1 MPRGKKKIEE
11 ELEDLESELEE
22 NEELEDTTEIE
33 ETNELENTIESETT
47 DETKEDEEEEI
58 EEEISNELE
67 EIEEENELNESI
79 DKMKKIA
86 LYAGIGV
93 LVITLI
99 VFVIMLISNSKK
111 PDKKEETLIERPVDI
126 EVSVLNKNGFTLT
139 CRDKDDDKIYK
150 LKNGMEV
157 NCKLSFEFYSSTSLN
172 ELYVDINTSNNLELL
187 DYDSED
193 NSCELSKYKNL
204 FKLEFSENTSSFEN
218 GITLKYKVTDS
229 KEKAYVE
236 LDNILFK
243 DQNDAYYKTTSVLAN
258 LPEIK
263 EDKVYFY
270 KYPNKEDKDKYLY
283 AAYKYQLEEEQYKDY
298 ELIRTYNCNNE
309 DCEVVNSY
317 LNNYLIYDDA
327 LVLFDPVKNT
337 REVINT
343 SINSDYE
350 NFSFEFM
357 VGNND
362 EVYGITF
369 TTEKVEDAFNSYGF
383 KGGYYSL
390 KEKEFTI
397 PYDDNYI
404 IKTIYA
410 LKGYDLGLMVSCD
423 DKFGYYSLKNDKF
436 AIEMTSEYT
445 NISYDNNNELLEL
458 KTPSKDDED
467 EYFYTLYDAT
477 KESYKINVKKL
488 ECNEDAGICLY
499 TTTDDESNELIELFN
514 IDGSTYKTLP
524 YYRTE
529 DLIVF
534 NADKKQ
540 KAIRKG
546 DMYIV
551 FNTNYKVL
559 FKTQYENA
567 QIYDYTS
574 SYVIVNNDNE
584 LYVENGKTATDIM
597 KICDLTDTI
606 SYYSS
611 NENNKV
617 LEIYVYDSSI
627 ENEDGSKSGI
637 KYTLNTDNELLSEN
651 VKLEE

>member
-1 MPRGKKKIEE
+1 MPRKKKIEE
-11 ELEDLESELEE
+11 ELEDLEKELEE
-22 NEELEDTTEIE
+22 DEETDEELEEEI
-33 ETNELENTIESETT
+33 NEDIEK
-47 DETKEDEEEEI
+47 TKEIKSDEI

-67 EIEEENELNESI
+67 EIEEENELNENI

-93 LVITLI
+93 LVVTLI
-99 VFVIMLISNSKK
+99 VFIIMLISNSKK
-111 PDKKEETLIERPVDI
+111 PDKKEETLIERPTDI
-126 EVSVLNKNGFTLT
+126 EVSVLNKNGFSLI
-139 CRDKDDDKIYK
+139 CRDKDEDKIYK

-157 NCKLSFEFYSSTSLN
+157 ICKLSFEFYSSTSLN
-172 ELYVDINTSNNLELL
+172 ELYVDVNTSNNLELL
-187 DYDSED
+187 DYESED

-218 GITLKYKVTDS
+218 GLTLKYKVKDS
-229 KEKAYVE
+229 KEKAYIE

-243 DQNDAYYKTTSVLAN
+243 DQNDAYYKTTSILSN
-258 LPEIK
+258 LPEVK

-270 KYPNKEDKDKYLY
+270 KYPNKEEKDSYLY
-283 AAYKYQLEEEQYKDY
+283 AAYKYQLEEGKYKDY
-298 ELIRTYNCNNE
+298 ELIRTYNCNDEN
-309 DCEVVNSY
+309 CEIVKNY
-317 LNNYLIYDDA
+317 LNNYLINDDS
-327 LVLFDPVKNT
+327 LVLFDPVNNT
-337 REVINT
+337 REIINI
-343 SINSDYE
+343 SNNDESEKFNY
-350 NFSFEFM
+350 EFM
-357 VGNND
+357 VGKDNT
-362 EVYGITF
+362 VYGITF
-369 TTEKVEDAFNSYGF
+369 TTEKVDDAFNQYGF

-404 IKTIYA
+404 IKAVYA

-423 DKFGYYSLKNDKF
+423 DKFGYYSLKDDKF
-436 AIEMTSEYT
+436 AVEMTNEYT
-445 NISYDNNNELLEL
+445 NVSFNSNAEIIEL

-467 EYFYTLYDAT
+467 EYFYTLYDAN
-477 KESYKINVKKL
+477 KESFKIDIKKL

-499 TTTDDESNELIELFN
+499 KTNDDESNELVELFN

-524 YYRTE
+524 YYRTD

-540 KAIRKG
+540 KAIRK
-546 DMYIV
+546 DEMYIV
-551 FNTNYKVL
+551 FDTNYKVL

-584 LYVENGKTATDIM
+584 LYVENAKTATNIV

-611 NENNKV
+611 KENNKL

-637 KYTLNTDNELLSEN
+637 KYTLNTDNEILTEN